1 MLTKKQILKMGNSFV
16 LIFREEVEREENE
29 RGVRLSEFALLK
41 LLYHCLALLLAV
53 NLFVFV
59 IGLLDSLDSDDDDDD
74 HHHLAWGFPFI
85 FLSFSHSLIHSFLG
99 SDVFFPFIVEGCSG
113 GECSMASLDR
123 EFLVH
128 FHGGCYSVEEEK
140 DNVGHSCR

>member
-1 MLTKKQILKMGNSFV
+1 MTKKQILKMGNSFV

-59 IGLLDSLDSDDDDDD
+59 IELLDSLDSDDDDDD
-74 HHHLAWGFPFI
+74 HHHLA
-85 FLSFSHSLIHSFLG
+85 
-99 SDVFFPFIVEGCSG
+99 
-113 GECSMASLDR
+113 
-123 EFLVH
+123 
-128 FHGGCYSVEEEK
+128 
-140 DNVGHSCR
+140 